1 MSLTPQQHAAI
12 DLMLQGKDN
21 VQVAEELGVHRSTL
35 YRWTTDPE
43 FSRLLSALFIQGHE
57 HTLRV
62 TASEY
67 TRSVQTLADIRDGHV
82 VYVTKDKETIEV
94 MPGVSDRR
102 MASRDLANL
111 HLKQM
116 ALRLRLTKAEPTDD
130 DLPLDDDAGGGS
142 DYDALLRESSEALAD
157 SAETLAAFLD
167 DYELE
172 TSDADWVTN
181 TRQPR
186 ETET

>member
-12 DLMLQGKDN
+12 DLMLQGKGN
-21 VQVAEELGVHRSTL
+21 VEVAEELGINRSTVHRWSA
-35 YRWTTDPE
+35 DPE
-43 FSRLLSALFIQGHE
+43 YSRLLNALFLQGHE
-57 HTLRV
+57 HTVRV

-67 TRSVQTLADIRDGHV
+67 TKSVQTLANIRDGQV
-82 VYVTKDKETIEV
+82 IYVTKDDERIEV
-94 MPGVSDRR
+94 LPGVSDRR

-116 ALRLRLTKAEPTDD
+116 ALRLRLTKAEPDDD
-130 DLPLDDDAGGGS
+130 DLPLDGDEGGGG
-142 DYDALLRESSEALAD
+142 DYDALLRESAEAMAD

-167 DYELE
+167 DFELE
-172 TSDADWVTN
+172 TSDADWVTG

-186 ETET
+186 EADP

>member
-1 MSLTPQQHAAI
+1 
-12 DLMLQGKDN
+12 ML
-21 VQVAEELGVHRSTL
+21 
-35 YRWTTDPE
+35 
-43 FSRLLSALFIQGHE
+43 
-57 HTLRV
+57 
-62 TASEY
+62 
-67 TRSVQTLADIRDGHV
+67 
-82 VYVTKDKETIEV
+82 
-94 MPGVSDRR
+94 PGVSDRR

-116 ALRLRLTKAEPTDD
+116 ALRLRITKAEPDD
-130 DLPLDDDAGGGS
+130 DLALDDGGGGG

-172 TSDADWVTN
+172 TSDADWVTG

-186 ETET
+186 ETDPCRCS